1 MSFSKEYSKDMFEQE
16 LEKGRSFAFKG
27 KSWIL
32 VLMWLI
38 NILLISLE
46 IYIVVILIPL
56 SPSYSLIVGIVFSLI
71 VIGGIISGIRA
82 IGRMIEITPE
92 GISWKGGLSS
102 GYINF
107 IDVEDISYFPSP
119 ILDFHTVKLF
129 LSNNRKVKLRTS
141 NMTKPKNW
149 YSEEMI
155 RTIIDTYWTK
165 ANPKA
170 KYSTESVTSK
180 PSTRPKSISLLKPGA
195 STQQSEASQ
204 GYKCPNCL
212 FIHDKE
218 LKFCPK
224 CGAEIR

>member
-1 MSFSKEYSKDMFEQE
+1 MNFPKEYSKETFKQD
-16 LEKGRSFAFKG
+16 LEKGTSFKFKG
-27 KSWIL
+27 KTWISL
-32 VLMWLI
+32 VIWLI
-38 NILLISLE
+38 NIT
-46 IYIVVILIPL
+46 LIPL
-56 SPSYSLIVGIVFSLI
+56 GIYYVITTVIPIYSLIAGISFFVTI
-71 VIGGIISGIRA
+71 IIGFYSGIKSL
-82 IGRMIEITPE
+82 GRMIEITPE
-92 GISWKGGLSS
+92 GISWKGGFSS

-107 IDVEDISYFPSP
+107 IDVEDISFFPSAF
-119 ILDFHTVKLF
+119 LDFHTIKLF
-129 LSNNRKVKLRTS
+129 LNNNIKKKLRTS

-170 KYSTESVTSK
+170 KYATESVTSK
-180 PSTRPKSISLLKPGA
+180 PTTRSKSISLLKPGA

-224 CGAEIR
+224 CGAEMG

>member
-1 MSFSKEYSKDMFEQE
+1 MSFPNEYSKDMFKQD
-16 LEKGRSFAFKG
+16 LDNGSSFKFKG
-27 KSWIL
+27 KTWIL
-32 VLMWLI
+32 VFLWLV
-38 NILLISLE
+38 NII
-46 IYIVVILIPL
+46 IITVGI
-56 SPSYSLIVGIVFSLI
+56 SLIVLLIPQGSFYALLTGIFFI
-71 VIGGIISGIRA
+71 IIIIGGIISGLKA

-107 IDVEDISYFPSP
+107 IDIEDISYFPSP

-155 RTIIDTYWTK
+155 RTVIDSYWTK
-165 ANPKA
+165 SNPKA
-170 KYSTESVTSK
+170 KYSTESISSK
-180 PSTRPKSISLLKPGA
+180 PTPKPKSISLIKPGV
-195 STQQSEASQ
+195 SKQESETSK

-212 FIHDKE
+212 FIHK
-218 LKFCPK
+218 KGYNFCPK
-224 CGAEIR
+224 CGAEM

>member
-1 MSFSKEYSKDMFEQE
+1 MSFPNNYSKDLFKQD
-16 LEKGRSFAFKG
+16 LENGSSFKFQG
-27 KSWIL
+27 KTWIL
-32 VLMWLI
+32 VFLWLI
-38 NILLISLE
+38 NIITITAGIYLIVFL
-46 IYIVVILIPL
+46 IPQGLFYALIAGILFIVVI
-56 SPSYSLIVGIVFSLI
+56 
-71 VIGGIISGIRA
+71 IGGIISGIRA

-107 IDVEDISYFPSP
+107 IDIEDISYFPSP

-155 RTIIDTYWTK
+155 RTAIDSYWTK
-165 ANPKA
+165 VNPKA
-170 KYSTESVTSK
+170 KYSTESVSSK
-180 PSTRPKSISLLKPGA
+180 PTAKPKSISLINPGA
-195 STQQSEASQ
+195 STQESEASK

-212 FIHDKE
+212 FIHKKE
-218 LKFCPK
+218 YKFCPK
-224 CGAEIR
+224 CGAEMV

>member
-1 MSFSKEYSKDMFEQE
+1 MSFPKEYSKDMFKQD
-16 LEKGRSFAFKG
+16 LEKEISFTFKG
-27 KSWIL
+27 KTWIL
-32 VLMWLI
+32 ILIWLI
-38 NILLISLE
+38 NIILISSE
-46 IYIVVILIPL
+46 VVIIVIMIPL
-56 SPSYSLIVGIVFSLI
+56 GPSYSLIVGIGFSII

-129 LSNNRKVKLRTS
+129 LTNNRKVKLRTS

-155 RTIIDTYWTK
+155 RNIIDSYWTK
-165 ANPKA
+165 TNPKA
-170 KYSTESVTSK
+170 KYSTESVSSK
-180 PSTRPKSISLLKPGA
+180 PTTKPKSISLIKPSA
-195 STQQSEASQ
+195 STQHPEASQ

-224 CGAEIR
+224 CGAEM